1 LDETTF
7 RILETLAENMGQ
19 EMSIKTLTEAIQ
31 RFHGSAHYSNIYNK
45 VQQMSKDKMIT
56 LNKAGNTYRISL
68 NFYDY
73 WIVDL
78 LTQMEIMKKQKLL
91 IENPRI
97 LQLFSEIEK
106 VAQTITN
113 MSSISA
119 IRLTRNEAV
128 NRLELLVL
136 FKDGISSNSEEKTRR
151 LTDYAIDLMQRV
163 AGAKVDSLLLNESEF
178 GAMLSSKEKSPARE
192 MIGDKLSFFGT
203 QNFWLTIK
211 SAVEKGIWVR
221 AERQETI
228 PSKISEEDLVY
239 NMARFGYKELG
250 KSIKLGTD
258 FSVEFVVAGM
268 LAKGQA
274 RLVEAVPVI
283 LAKQKAN
290 YNVLFFL
297 AQKFHLLD
305 LLLAVLEALSVVLP
319 RDKKAIGYLI
329 QMMKKMNIKTTMI
342 LNTNSIEEKIRFYKS
357 A

>member
-1 LDETTF
+1 MDETTF

-19 EMSIKTLTEAIQ
+19 EMSIKTLTESIQ
-31 RFHGSAHYSNIYNK
+31 RSHGSAHYSNIYDK
-45 VQQMSKDKMIT
+45 VQQISKDKMIT

-68 NFYDY
+68 NFFDY

-91 IENPRI
+91 MEHPRI
-97 LQLFSEIEK
+97 LHLLSEIEN
-106 VAQTITN
+106 VAQAIPN

-119 IRLTRNEAV
+119 IRPIRNEAV

-136 FKDGISSNSEEKTRR
+136 IKDGISSDSEERTRR
-151 LTDYAIDLMQRV
+151 LTDYAIDLMRR
-163 AGAKVDSLLLNESEF
+163 GGGTKIDSLLLEESEF
-178 GAMLSSKEKSPARE
+178 RTMLSSREKSPARE
-192 MIGDKLSFFGT
+192 MIGDKLAFFGA
-203 QNFWLTIK
+203 QHFWMTIK
-211 SAVEKGIWVR
+211 SAVEKGIWIR

-228 PSKISEEDLVY
+228 PSKISEKDLVY

-250 KSIKLGTD
+250 RTMELGTD
-258 FSVEFVVAGM
+258 FSVEFVVAAM

-297 AQKFHLLD
+297 AQKFRFLE
-305 LLLAVLEALSVVLP
+305 LLLAVLDALLVVLP
-319 RDKKAIGYLI
+319 RDKDEVGYLMQTI
-329 QMMKKMNIKTTMI
+329 KKMKIKTTMI
-342 LNTNSIEEKIRFYKS
+342 LNTNSIEEKIRLYK
-357 A
+357 